1 MSWWISVVI
10 LSKAIVNRMRIYELT
25 QISSDADVTESINIF
40 RLMLLLLLLSMLLK
54 ALTCHCY
61 SNRNRTWKRKQ
72 TKAVKW
78 MRKSME
84 RNETAMLPIHE
95 FFFCCCKEFNQC
107 FLLFLDSDSIAHKG
121 KIYKS
126 CLVLIANRTTNP
138 IELNSWCYD
147 PCLML

>member
-84 RNETAMLPIHE
+84 WNQFMTSFL
-95 FFFCCCKEFNQC
+95 FGKEFNQC